1 MRILRHSDSINM
13 LIFHKLLSRLQTFME
28 QGHQRRVKQVI
39 SQRTEIWSALAILA
53 DGKTSDVETFL
64 DEFEPVATDVSVAM
78 KLPGTADMTLIR
90 VLYVL
95 IRLRKPSMVVE
106 TGVWHGVS
114 SFVIL
119 KALKA
124 SGGGNLCSV
133 DIPPLNPKNRVVV
146 GGFVPDKLRDSWDLQ
161 IGAATKLLPKIAR
174 QAMARGGLDMFVHDS
189 DHNYY
194 NMLQEFRIAW
204 PALKTG
210 GILVADDA
218 HTNDAVLDFAD
229 EVGRKAIFITRQ
241 KGGAVAVLIK

>member
-1 MRILRHSDSINM
+1 M
-13 LIFHKLLSRLQTFME
+13 LIFHKLLSRLHTFME
-28 QGHQRRVKQVI
+28 RGHQQRVKQVI
-39 SQRTEIWSALAILA
+39 SQRKETLLALAILA

-64 DEFEPVATDVSVAM
+64 HEFESVATDVSVAM

-95 IRLRKPSMVVE
+95 IRLRKPSLVVE

-124 SGGGNLCSV
+124 TGGGNLCSV

-146 GGFVPDKLRDSWDLQ
+146 GGFVPDELRDSWDLQ
-161 IGAATKLLPKIAR
+161 IGPATKLLPEIVHR
-174 QAMARGGLDMFVHDS
+174 AMANGDFDMFVHDS

-194 NMLQEFRIAW
+194 NMLREFRIAW
-204 PALKTG
+204 PALRPA

-229 EVGRKAIFITRQ
+229 EVGREPTFVARQ
-241 KGGAVAVLIK
+241 KGGAIAVLIK

>member
-1 MRILRHSDSINM
+1 M
-13 LIFHKLLSRLQTFME
+13 LIFHKLLSRLHTLME
-28 QGHQRRVKQVI
+28 QTHQRRVKQVI
-39 SQRTEIWSALAILA
+39 SQRTETRLALASLA
-53 DGKTSDVETFL
+53 DGKASDVKTFL
-64 DEFEPVATDVSVAM
+64 AEFESVVKGVSEAM
-78 KLPGTADMTLIR
+78 KLPGTGDMTLIR

-95 IRLRKPSMVVE
+95 IRLRKPCIVVE

-133 DIPPLNPKNRVVV
+133 DIPPLHPKNRVVV
-146 GGFVPDKLRDSWDLQ
+146 GGFVPEELRDSRDLR
-161 IGAATKLLPKIAR
+161 IGPATKLLPKIAR
-174 QAMARGGLDMFVHDS
+174 KSMAHGGLDMFVHDS

-194 NMLQEFRIAW
+194 NMLREFRIAW

-229 EVGRKAIFITRQ
+229 EIGRKATFIARE
-241 KGGAVAVLIK
+241 KGGAIAVLIK

>member
-1 MRILRHSDSINM
+1 M
-13 LIFHKLLSRLQTFME
+13 LIFHKLLSRLHTFME
-28 QGHQRRVKQVI
+28 RGHQRRVKQVI
-39 SQRTEIWSALAILA
+39 SQRTETRLALANLA

-64 DEFEPVATDVSVAM
+64 DEFDSVATGVSAAM

-95 IRLRKPSMVVE
+95 IRLRKPSLVVE

-146 GGFVPDKLRDSWDLQ
+146 GGFVPDELRDSWDLR
-161 IGAATKLLPKIAR
+161 IGPATKLLPQIACN
-174 QAMARGGLDMFVHDS
+174 AMTTGGFDIFVHDS
-189 DHNYY
+189 DHNYF
-194 NMLQEFRIAW
+194 NMMKEFRIAW
-204 PALKTG
+204 PALKSTG
-210 GILVADDA
+210 LLVADDA

-229 EVGRKAIFITRQ
+229 EVGREATFIERQ
-241 KGGAVAVLIK
+241 KGGAIAVLVK